1 MTHLTNTHDVTRSAQ
16 SHERSGLVTAAR
28 WTLVILSLLFT
39 AGALGQFFL
48 VGLSMFEDG
57 ARWNDHKT
65 LGHILGMLPYVMWI
79 PAVLGK
85 TGNRIILGTLML
97 FVLFMAQYGFISADS
112 GVAKALH
119 PLNGTLLLLLGAW
132 LVQQSIRLARAPIA
146 REGRSSTSREG
157 SS

>member
-1 MTHLTNTHDVTRSAQ
+1 MTDMANTHDVARSAQ
-16 SHERSGLVTAAR
+16 SHERSGLVTGAR

-57 ARWNDHKT
+57 ARWSDHKN
-65 LGHILGMLPYVMWI
+65 LGHILGMLPYAMWI

-85 TGNRIILGTLML
+85 TGNKVILGTLML
-97 FVLFMAQYGFISADS
+97 FVLFMAQYGFISADR
-112 GVAKALH
+112 GVAKAFH
-119 PLNGTLLLLLGAW
+119 PLNGTFLLLLGAW

-146 REGRSSTSREG
+146 REDRDRTSREG
-157 SS
+157 RS